1 MKIDLHCHT
10 KSIKNGDGAGRNVT
24 VDVFKEKISNADV
37 KIVAIT
43 NHNSFDIEQYN
54 EFKEA
59 VRDFCQVWPGIEID
73 VNGLNNEKYHLIV
86 VANPNNVDDFNM
98 KIKEL
103 YDGKDIK
110 TCHLEVGRIYEKL
123 NDCDVIYIPH
133 LHKKNGI
140 PEKDQTHLMELV
152 GNPSRVFGEPS
163 NNRSLGVFANHNYNV
178 IIGSDVKDWNEY
190 EKLTFAELK
199 LPVESFSQFCL
210 LSERDSVVV
219 ETLLNK
225 KKSYFLTAK
234 PYKTVSLELKI
245 YNDINIIF
253 GQKGTGKS
261 EIIKSLYENLIAQ
274 GISCRRYLGA
284 ERDDEFKKVL
294 RTNDMERDLA
304 IIDVEDCKSDFL
316 YLRDW
321 EDEIPTSFVKYLEW
335 YERKDRNK
343 YKRSM
348 KITEATSIPDRN
360 PENYKQYLDD
370 KNNIKKVL
378 NCLNKIAFS
387 LYFQE
392 EEEHEFKRMLAKLT
406 DKNLQFLS
414 SDIIDIY
421 AVKLANY
428 TIDKIKEIADRNS
441 DCPSKPSSTGFFD
454 YAMNRLKLQI
464 SVNKLFSNI
473 ENKEY
478 SEKSF
483 LGEIEEK
490 GKVYVR
496 KRYRMLMETSTRH
509 EFNVGIT
516 ILRKITSLLKE
527 IREKVSYEALAT
539 TVDDFNELCRE
550 QNIDSLKPFLG
561 LSKQIVTEDDE
572 EYSPSNGEKGIL
584 LLQELLRAD
593 VDSYFLDE
601 PELGMGNSYIDS
613 IIRPQLS
620 KLAQRN
626 KTVVIATHNANIAV
640 RTLPYMS
647 VFRAHKNGNYYTYT
661 GNPFNDKL
669 VNVEDETDV
678 RSWTSESL
686 HTLEGGKEAFYERK
700 NIYES
705 NND

>member
-10 KSIKNGDGAGRNVT
+10 KSIKSGDGAGRNVT
-24 VDVFKEKISNADV
+24 VDVFKEKISNADI

-59 VRDFCQVWPGIEID
+59 VHDFCQVWPGIEID
-73 VNGLNNEKYHLIV
+73 VKGLNNKKYHLIV
-86 VANPNNVDDFNM
+86 VANPNNVDDFN
-98 KIKEL
+98 KQIREL
-103 YDGKDIK
+103 YDGKDIE
-110 TCHLEVGRIYEKL
+110 TCLLEVESIYKKL

-140 PEKDQTHLMELV
+140 PEEDRKQLMELV
-152 GNPSRVFGEPS
+152 GIPSRIFGEPS
-163 NNRSLGVFANHNYNV
+163 DNRSLGVFANHNYNV

-190 EKLTFAELK
+190 ETLTFAELK

-225 KKSYFLTAK
+225 KKSYSLTAK
-234 PYKTVSLELKI
+234 PYRTVSLELKL

-294 RTNDMERDLA
+294 KTNDMERELA
-304 IIDVEDCKSDFL
+304 IVNAEDCKPDFQ

-335 YERKDRNK
+335 YERKDHNTNK
-343 YKRSM
+343 SRM

-370 KNNIKKVL
+370 KNNVKKLL
-378 NCLNKIAFS
+378 NYLDKITLS
-387 LYFQE
+387 LYLQE
-392 EEEHEFKRMLAKLT
+392 DEECELKRIIRELT
-406 DKNLQFLS
+406 NKNLQLLS
-414 SDIIDIY
+414 TDLIDIY
-421 AVKLANY
+421 AVSLTNY
-428 TIDKIKEIADRNS
+428 TINKIKEVADRNS

-454 YAMNRLKLQI
+454 YVMNRVKLQM
-464 SVNKLFSNI
+464 SVKRLFSNI
-473 ENKEY
+473 ENRER
-478 SEKSF
+478 SERSY

-490 GKVYVR
+490 GKVYIR
-496 KRYRMLMETSTRH
+496 KRYRMLTETSTRH
-509 EFNVGIT
+509 EFNIGIT
-516 ILRKITSLLKE
+516 NLKKIISLLKE
-527 IREKVSYEALAT
+527 IHENISQETLAT
-539 TVDDFNELCRE
+539 AVDEFNEICRE

-593 VDSYFLDE
+593 VDAYFLDE

-620 KLAQRN
+620 NLAQRN
-626 KTVVIATHNANIAV
+626 KAVVIATHNANIAV

-669 VNVEDETDV
+669 VNIEDETDV

-700 NIYES
+700 SIYES